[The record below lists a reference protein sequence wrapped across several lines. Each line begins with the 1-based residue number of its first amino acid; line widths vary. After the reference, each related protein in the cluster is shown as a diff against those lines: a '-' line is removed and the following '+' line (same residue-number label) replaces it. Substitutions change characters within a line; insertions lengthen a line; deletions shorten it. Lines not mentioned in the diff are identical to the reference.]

1 MNPRSSTQSLLNLLL
16 IGILILIGA
25 GALGAGALLYT
36 YSRIA
41 ASLPSPQELQD
52 RANTFKSTQIFDRD
66 GNLIYEIFPSDGG
79 RRVLVPL
86 SEISPHLINATLATE
101 DPNFYQHPGVD
112 PIGVA
117 RAVYYVLRRDARTP
131 GGSSIVQQ
139 LVKLTFLSSEKS
151 YKRKLNEAVLAL
163 EVSRRYDKDTIL
175 EIYLNHIAYGNL
187 AFGIEA
193 AAETYFGKHA
203 SELNLAE
210 ASLLAGLPQAPG
222 YYDPYIHWDTA
233 RERQADVLRLMVQYG
248 FISPDEATTAWLAF
262 ADKDPT
268 EILHQREAT
277 FPYPHFILH
286 VRQLLESN
294 YGAEIVSRS
303 GLRVRTTLD
312 PRLQQAAEIAVR
324 QGIAKLTDKNA
335 HNAAL
340 VALDPATGE
349 VLAMVGS
356 PDYNDSEH
364 DGQVNMALVPRQTGS
379 VIKPLTY
386 LATFELPED
395 YWTPATIILDERTE
409 FPDAPGRPSY
419 IPKNYDGKF
428 HGPVSVRSA
437 LANSYNIPA
446 VKALQHVGV
455 PALVELAERLGISTF
470 TRPDYG
476 LALTLGGGEASP
488 LEMTN
493 AFVPFANGGQRVQP
507 HFIIS
512 VETESGDLLED
523 NASPLAQPVITPEH
537 AYLITSILSDT
548 EARKPA
554 FGRLR
559 KRLELPD
566 RPVAAKTGTTDDW
579 RDGWTIGYTPQ
590 LVAGVWVGNADNSS
604 MAEGLSGVSSAAPIW
619 KAFMVAAHEPWPVQP
634 FIPPPG
640 VVQLEICADTGTL
653 PTDDCQNRRLEY
665 FKSDQLPPEPE
676 PTPEAQP
683 SPTPT
688 PTPAG

>member
-1 MNPRSSTQSLLNLLL
+1 MKYQRSATQSLVNLLL
-16 IGILILIGA
+16 LSILTLL
-25 GALGAGALLYT
+25 ALGALAGGAMLYT

-66 GNLIYEIFPSDGG
+66 GNLLYEIFPSDGG

-86 SEISPHLINATLATE
+86 SEISPALINATLATE
-101 DPNFYQHPGVD
+101 DPNFYHHPGVD
-112 PIGVA
+112 PVGVA
-117 RAVYYVLRRDARTP
+117 RAIYYVLKRDARNP

-139 LVKLTFLSSEKS
+139 LVKLTFLSPEKS

-175 EIYLNHIAYGNL
+175 EIYLNHIGYGNL
-187 AFGIEA
+187 AFGVEA
-193 AAETYFGKHA
+193 AAQTYFGKHA

-210 ASLLAGLPQAPG
+210 ASFLAGLPQAPG
-222 YYDPYIHWDTA
+222 YYDPYSHWERA
-233 RERQADVLRLMVQYG
+233 RDRQADVLRLMVQHG
-248 FISPDEATTAWLAF
+248 FVSPDHATAAWLAW
-262 ADKDPT
+262 ADKTP
-268 EILHQREAT
+268 ENILHRPSAG
-277 FPYPHFILH
+277 FPHPHFIIT
-286 VRQLLESN
+286 VRQQLEAT
-294 YGAEIVSRS
+294 YGPEIVSRG

-312 PRLQQAAEIAVR
+312 PRLQAAAEKAVR
-324 QGIAKLTDKNA
+324 QGIANLAGKNA

-340 VALDPATGE
+340 VALDPASGE

-356 PDYNDSEH
+356 PDYNDTEH

-395 YWTPATIILDERTE
+395 YWTPATIIMDEYTE
-409 FPDAPGRPSY
+409 FPDAPGRPPY

-428 HGPVSVRSA
+428 HGPVSVRTA

-446 VKALQHVGV
+446 VKALQHAGV
-455 PALVELAERLGISTF
+455 AALVELAQRVGISTF

-507 HFIIS
+507 HFILT
-512 VETESGDLLED
+512 VETEDGSLLED
-523 NASPLAQPVITPEH
+523 NTLPQRQPVITPEH
-537 AYLITSILSDT
+537 AFLITSILSDT
-548 EARKPA
+548 AARKPA
-554 FGRLR
+554 FGAAA

-590 LVAGVWVGNADNSS
+590 LVAGVWVGNTDNSS
-604 MAEGLSGVSSAAPIW
+604 MAEHLSGVSSAAPIW
-619 KAFMVAAHEPWPVQP
+619 KAFMMAAHKPWPVQT
-634 FIPPPG
+634 FEPPPG

-653 PTDDCQNRRLEY
+653 PTDDCEHRRQEY
-665 FKSDQLPPEPE
+665 FKADQLPPEP
-676 PTPEAQP
+676 PPADQ
-683 SPTPT
+683 PTPT

>member
-1 MNPRSSTQSLLNLLL
+1 MKSRPSSTQSLLKLLL
-16 IGILILIGA
+16 ISILILIGLA
-25 GALGAGALLYT
+25 SLGAGALLYT

-41 ASLPSPQELQD
+41 ANLPSPQELQD
-52 RANTFKSTQIFDRD
+52 RANTFKSTEIYDRD
-66 GNLIYEIFPSDGG
+66 GHLIYEIFPSDGG
-79 RRVLVPL
+79 RRMIAPL

-101 DPNFYQHPGVD
+101 DPNFYRHPGVD
-112 PIGVA
+112 PVGVA
-117 RAVYYVLRRDARTP
+117 RAVYYVLRGDARNP

-139 LVKLTFLSSEKS
+139 LVKLTFLSAEKT
-151 YKRKLNEAVLAL
+151 YTRKLKEAVLAL

-193 AAETYFGKHA
+193 ASETYFGKHA
-203 SELNLAE
+203 SELTLAE

-222 YYDPYIHWDTA
+222 LYDPYIHWEAA
-233 RERQADVLRLMVQYG
+233 RGRQADVLRLMVQYG
-248 FISPDEATTAWLAF
+248 FAAPEDASAAWLAF
-262 ADKDPT
+262 ADKSADD
-268 EILHQREAT
+268 ILHHRPAT
-277 FPYPHFILH
+277 FPYPHFILQ
-286 VRQLLESN
+286 VRQQLEAS

-312 PRLQQAAEIAVR
+312 PRLQQAAEAAVGE
-324 QGIAKLTDKNA
+324 GIATLAAQNA

-356 PDYNDSEH
+356 PDYNDVEH

-386 LATFELPED
+386 LATFELPTD
-395 YWTPATIILDERTE
+395 NWTPATIILDERTE
-409 FPDAPGRPSY
+409 FPDAPGRPPY

-455 PALVELAERLGISTF
+455 PALVDLAQRLGISTF

-476 LALTLGGGEASP
+476 LALTLGGGEASL
-488 LEMTN
+488 LEMTD
-493 AFVPFANGGQRVQP
+493 AFVPFANGGQRVP
-507 HFIIS
+507 VHFILT
-512 VETESGDLLED
+512 VETEAGDLLED
-523 NASPLAQPVITPEH
+523 NTRPGRQPVIAPEH
-537 AYLITSILSDT
+537 AFLITSILSDT

-554 FGRLR
+554 FGNLR
-559 KRLELPD
+559 KHLELPD

-590 LVAGVWVGNADNSS
+590 LVAGVWVGNTDNSS
-604 MAEGLSGVSSAAPIW
+604 MAKGLSGTFSAAPIW
-619 KAFMVAAHEPWPVQP
+619 KAFMVAAHAVWPVQS
-634 FIPPPG
+634 FTPPPG
-640 VVQLEICADTGTL
+640 VV
-653 PTDDCQNRRLEY
+653 
-665 FKSDQLPPEPE
+665 
-676 PTPEAQP
+676 
-683 SPTPT
+683 
-688 PTPAG
+688 

>member
-1 MNPRSSTQSLLNLLL
+1 MKTRLSSTQALLNLLL
-16 IGILILIGA
+16 ISILILIGLMS
-25 GALGAGALLYT
+25 LGAGALLYS

-52 RANTFKSTQIFDRD
+52 RANTFKSTEVYDRN
-66 GNLIYEIFPSDGG
+66 GQLIYEIFPSDGG
-79 RRVLVPL
+79 RRVLVSL
-86 SEISPHLINATLATE
+86 GNISPHLINATLATE
-101 DPNFYQHPGVD
+101 DPNFYRHPGVD
-112 PIGVA
+112 PVGVA
-117 RAVYYVLRRDARTP
+117 RAVYYILRRDERSP

-139 LVKLTFLSSEKS
+139 LVKLTFLGTEKT
-151 YKRKLNEAVLAL
+151 YTRKLKEAVLAL

-175 EIYLNHIAYGNL
+175 EIYLNHITYGNL

-203 SELNLAE
+203 SELDLAE
-210 ASLLAGLPQAPG
+210 ASLLAGIPQAPG
-222 YYDPYIHWDTA
+222 YYDPYTHWDAA

-248 FISPDEATTAWLAF
+248 FISPSEATAAWLEF
-262 ADKDPT
+262 ADKPPD
-268 EILHQREAT
+268 EILHHRPAT
-277 FPYPHFILH
+277 FPYPHFILQ
-286 VRQLLESN
+286 VRQQLEAS

-312 PRLQQAAEIAVR
+312 PRLQQAAETAVR
-324 QGIAKLTDKNA
+324 EGIARLASQNA

-356 PDYNDSEH
+356 PDFNDTEY

-386 LATFELPED
+386 LATFELPQD

-409 FPDAPGRPSY
+409 FPDAPGRPPY

-455 PALVELAERLGISTF
+455 PVLVELAGRLGISTF

-488 LEMTN
+488 LEMTS
-493 AFVPFANGGQRVQP
+493 AFVPFANGGQRIQP
-507 HFIIS
+507 HFILT
-512 VETESGDLLED
+512 VETEAGDLLED
-523 NASPLAQPVITPEH
+523 NRHPVRQQVITPEH
-537 AYLITSILSDT
+537 AFLITSILSDT

-590 LVAGVWVGNADNSS
+590 LVAGVWVGNTDNSS

-619 KAFMVAAHEPWPVQP
+619 KAFMLAAHEPWPVEN
-634 FIPPPG
+634 FVPPPG
-640 VVQLEICADTGTL
+640 VVQLEICADTGAL
-653 PTDDCQNRRLEY
+653 PTDDCEHRRPEY
-665 FKSDQLPPEPE
+665 FKADQPPPEPQ
-676 PTPEAQP
+676 PTPEPQP
-683 SPTPT
+683 SVTPT
-688 PTPAG
+688 AAG